1 MEVKTIALKH
11 ALKYLKAADVKFAV
25 IDQNGVKHGDLEIAT
40 PKEQRRQ
47 PSRFPRGAFIGH
59 FLPMVKDM
67 KAGDSVLVPFGPFGQ
82 DNQTKEQLRSALSS
96 HCSGTWGNK
105 TYITHTTPQGIELLR
120 VE

>member
-1 MEVKTIALKH
+1 MEVNAIALKK
-11 ALKYLKAADVKFAV
+11 ALPLLKAAGVKFAV
-25 IDQNGVKHGDLEIAT
+25 IDHNGVKHGDLEIAP
-40 PKEQRRQ
+40 PKELRRQ

-59 FLPMVKDM
+59 FLPVVKDM

-82 DNQTKEQLRSALSS
+82 DSQTKEQLRSALSS

-105 TYITHTTPQGIELLR
+105 TYITHATPQGIELLR